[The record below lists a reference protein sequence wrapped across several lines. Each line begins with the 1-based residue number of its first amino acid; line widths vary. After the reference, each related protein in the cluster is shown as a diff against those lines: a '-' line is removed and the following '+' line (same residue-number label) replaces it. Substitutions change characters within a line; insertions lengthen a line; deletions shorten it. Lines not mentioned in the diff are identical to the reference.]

1 MIERTAAGASLNPK
15 EVAMSA
21 SSGRVHLASAF
32 GAIYLLWGGTY
43 LAIALGLQSIPPFLL
58 IGARSILGGAV
69 LLALSG
75 LRPLVRSWEDWR
87 HATISG
93 TLLFL
98 GCHGTPAY
106 AQRYVP
112 SGLSAIILAIIPFG
126 LCSSTL
132 QLVKANP

>member
-58 IGARSILGGAV
+58 IGARSILGAAL

-87 HATISG
+87 QATITG
-93 TLLFL
+93 TLLFP
-98 GCHGTPAY
+98 GYHVTPPHP
-106 AQRYVP
+106 QRSVP
-112 SGLSAIILAIIPFG
+112 SDLSPTT
-126 LCSSTL
+126 S
-132 QLVKANP
+132 